1 VTQTVLVT
9 GSSGFVGRPLVAAL
23 AGAGHEVIAASR
35 NPGAAVVPD
44 RVRVARLGDLAQAVD
59 WASLLAGVTHVVHVA
74 GVAHRG
80 PAVSDAMYDRIN
92 HRAVA
97 ALAAAAAKAGVA
109 RLIFISSIGSQSGAA
124 AEEVLNEAAEPGP
137 TTAYG
142 RSKLAA
148 EVALR
153 GSGVAHTILRPV
165 LMYGPDAPGNM
176 GALVRLAA
184 APWPLPFA
192 ALTGRRSLLAV
203 DNLISAIEFALQSP
217 AATNET
223 YVIADTDAL
232 ALPDI
237 IRVLRTAI
245 DRPPRLFAV
254 PQPLLANGL
263 RLIGREELWRRLG
276 GSLVVS
282 PAKLIAAGWRPVVAT
297 REGLTAMMRA
307 RAPTTRLPG

>member
-23 AGAGHEVIAASR
+23 AAAGHAVIAASR
-35 NPGAAVVPD
+35 LPRAGAFPD
-44 RVRVARLGDLAQAVD
+44 RVRLVHLPDLAQAFD
-59 WASLLAGVTHVVHVA
+59 WAPLLAGVSHVVHVA
-74 GVAHRG
+74 GVAHQG
-80 PAVSDAMYDRIN
+80 SAVSDAIYDRVN
-92 HRAVA
+92 HQAVA
-97 ALAAAAAKAGVA
+97 DLATAAAKAGVA

-124 AEEVLNEAAEPGP
+124 ADDVLSEADEPRP

-148 EVALR
+148 EIALR
-153 GSGVAHTILRPV
+153 GSGMAHTILRPV

-192 ALTGRRSLLAV
+192 SLSGRRSLLAV
-203 DNLISAIEFALQSP
+203 DNLISAIEFAMKSP
-217 AATNET
+217 AVANET

-237 IRVLRTAI
+237 IAVLRAAI
-245 DRPPRLFAV
+245 DRPSRLFAL

-263 RLIGREELWRRLG
+263 RLVGQEELWRQLG
-276 GSLVVS
+276 GSLVAI
-282 PAKLIAAGWRPVVAT
+282 PAKLMAAGWRPVIAT
-297 REGLTAMMRA
+297 RDGLAAMMRSSA
-307 RAPTTRLPG
+307 RR

>member
-35 NPGAAVVPD
+35 NPSAAAVPD
-44 RVRVARLGDLAQAVD
+44 GVRVARLPDLAQAVD
-59 WASLLAGVTHVVHVA
+59 WASLLAGVTHVVHLA

-80 PAVSDAMYDRIN
+80 SAVSDAMYDRIN

-97 ALAAAAAKAGVA
+97 DLAAAAAQAGVA
-109 RLIFISSIGSQSGAA
+109 RLVFISSIGSQSGAA
-124 AEEVLNEAAEPGP
+124 AEGVLTEADQPRP
-137 TTAYG
+137 TTPYG

-153 GSGVAHTILRPV
+153 NSGVAHTILRPV
-165 LMYGPDAPGNM
+165 LIYGPDAPGNM
-176 GALVRLAA
+176 GALVRLAG

-192 ALTGRRSLLAV
+192 TLNGRRSLLAV
-203 DNLISAIEFALQSP
+203 DNLIGAVEFAMRSP
-217 AATNET
+217 AAANET
-223 YVIADTDAL
+223 YVVADSGAL

-237 IRVLRTAI
+237 IRVLRAAI

-254 PQPLLANGL
+254 PQPLLADGL

-282 PAKLIAAGWRPVVAT
+282 PAKLMAAGWRPVVAT

-307 RAPTTRLPG
+307 GA

>member
-9 GSSGFVGRPLVAAL
+9 GASGFVGRPLIAAL

-35 NPGAAVVPD
+35 NPPAGGFPD
-44 RVRVARLGDLAQAVD
+44 RVRLVRLPDLEQAVD
-59 WASLLAGVTHVVHVA
+59 WAPLLTGVSHVVHVA

-80 PAVSDAMYDRIN
+80 PAVSDDIYDRVN
-92 HRAVA
+92 HQAVA
-97 ALAAAAAKAGVA
+97 DLATAATTAGVA

-124 AEEVLNEAAEPGP
+124 AEAVLSEADEPRP

-153 GSGVAHTILRPV
+153 RSGMAYTILRPV

-192 ALTGRRSLLAV
+192 SLTGRRSLLAV
-203 DNLISAIEFALQSP
+203 DNLVSAIEFAMKSP

-223 YVIADTDAL
+223 YVIADTVAL

-237 IRVLRTAI
+237 IQVLRAAI
-245 DRPPRLFAV
+245 GRPSRLFAL
-254 PQPLLANGL
+254 PQPLLANAL
-263 RLIGREELWRRLG
+263 WLVRQEELWRRLG
-276 GSLVVS
+276 GSLVAS

-297 REGLTAMMRA
+297 RDGLTAMMRA
-307 RAPTTRLPG
+307 RR

>member
-35 NPGAAVVPD
+35 NPHAAAFPD
-44 RVRVARLGDLAQAVD
+44 RVRLARLPDLEQAVD
-59 WASLLAGVTHVVHVA
+59 WAPLLAGVTHVVHLA

-80 PAVSDAMYDRIN
+80 SAGSDAMYDRIN

-97 ALAAAAAKAGVA
+97 DLAAAAAKAGVA

-124 AEEVLNEAAEPGP
+124 SDEVLSEADEPRP

-142 RSKLAA
+142 RAKLAA

-153 GSGVAHTILRPV
+153 ASGMAHTILRPV

-192 ALTGRRSLLAV
+192 TLTGRRSLLAV
-203 DNLISAIEFALQSP
+203 DNLISAIEFAMKSP
-217 AATNET
+217 ATTNET

-237 IRVLRTAI
+237 IRVLRAAI
-245 DRPPRLFAV
+245 DRPSRLFAV

-282 PAKLIAAGWRPVVAT
+282 PAKLIAAGWRPAVAT
-297 REGLTAMMRA
+297 RDGLTVMMGSGA
-307 RAPTTRLPG
+307 RR

>member
-23 AGAGHEVIAASR
+23 AGAGHDVVAASR
-35 NPGAAVVPD
+35 NPPAGGVPD
-44 RVRVARLGDLAQAVD
+44 RVRRVRLPDLAQAVD
-59 WASLLAGVTHVVHVA
+59 WAPLLAGVSHVVHVA

-80 PAVSDAMYDRIN
+80 SAVSDAIYDRVN
-92 HRAVA
+92 HQAVA
-97 ALAAAAAKAGVA
+97 DLAVAAAKAGVA

-124 AEEVLNEAAEPGP
+124 AKEVLSEADEPRP

-148 EVALR
+148 EVAVR
-153 GSGVAHTILRPV
+153 GSGIPHTILRPV

-184 APWPLPFA
+184 TPWPLPFA
-192 ALTGRRSLLAV
+192 GLTGRRSLLAV
-203 DNLISAIEFALQSP
+203 DNLISAIEFAMQSP

-223 YVIADTDAL
+223 YVIADTEAL

-237 IRVLRTAI
+237 IRVLRAAI
-245 DRPPRLFAV
+245 DRPLRLFAV
-254 PQPLLANGL
+254 PPPLLANGL
-263 RLIGREELWRRLG
+263 RLVGHEELWRRLG
-276 GSLVVS
+276 GSLVAS
-282 PAKLIAAGWRPVVAT
+282 SAKLIAAGWRPVVAT
-297 REGLTAMMRA
+297 PDGLTAMMRA
-307 RAPTTRLPG
+307 GARR